1 MKSVIR
7 SEFKKTIN
15 IHKLRSLLPD
25 YVIVKKYDQ
34 LRGNSLKDIMGNKT
48 VLVVLWNI
56 HNRQH
61 RVLNQPGHF
70 WLISTRGPEKCVVFS
85 STGMTYKKELFLT
98 QSDPSLLERVLPK
111 GTIYNNVKLQTS
123 NDSNTC
129 WRWMIL
135 YAHLAPMGLRSFQ
148 KLFHKPNIHINNSDN
163 LCVLLT
169 LMALY

>member
-7 SEFKKTIN
+7 EEFKKTIN
-15 IHKLRSLLPD
+15 IHKLRSLLPA
-25 YVIVKKYDQ
+25 YCVVKKYDQ

-56 HNRQH
+56 HDRQH

-85 STGMTYKKELFLT
+85 STGMAYKKELFLT

-129 WRWMIL
+129 WD
-135 YAHLAPMGLRSFQ
+135 G
-148 KLFHKPNIHINNSDN
+148 
-163 LCVLLT
+163 
-169 LMALY
+169 